1 MSAERSQLDGFA
13 IGMMT
18 FLCAIWGIQQVVIKL
33 AAHDMLPVV
42 QVGLRSVISAVL
54 VAVVMK
60 AKEIPFFADDG
71 TWKPGVWIGL
81 LFGIE
86 FLTIGEGLHYTSAS
100 HMVVFLYTAPIFAAL
115 GLQVFLPSERLNAF
129 QWTGIALAFT
139 GIGISFLGGGRGH
152 GGYPHMIWGDLLGLT
167 AGAAW
172 GFTTVVI
179 RSSSLSEAPATKTLL
194 YQLLGAVLLVN
205 GVAFSTGNPATIR
218 MTPLVWA
225 SLLFQ
230 AVVVS
235 FASYL
240 MWFRLLRSYLA
251 SRLGVFSF
259 MTPLFGV
266 IFGVLLLHESVDA
279 AFAIGSA
286 LVLAGIIAV
295 SGIHRLLFRPRPE

>member
-13 IGMMT
+13 IGTMT
-18 FLCAIWGIQQVVIKL
+18 LLCAIWGIQQVVIKL
-33 AAHDMLPVV
+33 AAPDMLPVV
-42 QVGLRSVISAVL
+42 QIGLRSAISAAL

-60 AKEIPFFADDG
+60 AKGITFFAADG
-71 TWKPGVWIGL
+71 TWKPGLWIGL

-115 GLQVFLPSERLNAF
+115 GLQVFLPSERLNAV
-129 QWTGIALAFT
+129 QWAGIALAFA
-139 GIGISFLGGGRGH
+139 GIGVSFLGGGRGH
-152 GGYPHMIWGDLLGLT
+152 REYPHMLWGDLLGLT

-172 GFTTVVI
+172 GFTTVIV

-205 GVAFSTGNPATIR
+205 GVAFSTGNAGAIH
-218 MTPLVWA
+218 MTPVVWA

-266 IFGVLLLHESVDA
+266 IFGVLLLNESLDA
-279 AFAIGSA
+279 VFAIGSA
-286 LVLAGIIAV
+286 LVLAGIVGV
-295 SGIHRLLFRPRPE
+295 SGIHKILLRPRPG